1 MSVTNPNAYYVL
13 QGMGSPTL
21 QSLFG
26 SRMFFNLKE
35 AGERGVNAGTNFP
48 SYTLTNMNFNEGQQ
62 NPKSGESSIFLLR
75 SLTEL
80 KLFMIGDESIT
91 LVSFREGV

>member
-26 SRMFFNLKE
+26 SRMFFNLKDASE
-35 AGERGVNAGTNFP
+35 PETMVSTLELPMPIGAGPMRFAQKAEET
-48 SYTLTNMNFNEGQQ
+48 Q
-62 NPKSGESSIFLLR
+62 GETTASS
-75 SLTEL
+75 SLHA
-80 KLFMIGDESIT
+80 
-91 LVSFREGV
+91 